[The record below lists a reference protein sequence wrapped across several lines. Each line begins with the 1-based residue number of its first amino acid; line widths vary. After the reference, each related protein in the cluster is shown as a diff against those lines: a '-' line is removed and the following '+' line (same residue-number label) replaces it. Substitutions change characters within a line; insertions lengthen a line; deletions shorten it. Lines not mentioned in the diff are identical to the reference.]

1 MSENG
6 LTAKERVVN
15 RHKDDKQISIGQ
27 ENTLTIPRFSQQ
39 LDLTDTL
46 KVSESSF
53 TNKDKQKKC
62 DYYFILIFFLL
73 VSLEGIATFGSKEK
87 FV

>member
-15 RHKDDKQISIGQ
+15 CHKDDDKQISTGQ
-27 ENTLTIPRFSQQ
+27 ENTLSIPRFSQQ

-46 KVSESSF
+46 KVNESSSRD
-53 TNKDKQKKC
+53 KDK
-62 DYYFILIFFLL
+62 
-73 VSLEGIATFGSKEK
+73 
-87 FV
+87 